1 MTVPQSQDVSAF
13 GRRGALQA
21 ADAAVLCPLL
31 ASGPHGRAS
40 RRCGGQPRLRHS
52 AEGSEPR
59 FQFVPAGPSCW
70 EPRAD
75 PLSGRGRRA
84 GGGGRPAPGRRQVTE
99 SGAPAPAARAVSRG
113 SAAHSQ
119 DDSGLPPPLGAGK
132 RPAWWPVRH
141 TLTGRPCPPQHV
153 GFQRLNGKRSR
164 KFWALFVFNVN
175 LKRSIFRAEF
185 WGAPSDP
192 RRCWRRRDGC

>member
-1 MTVPQSQDVSAF
+1 MAAAAGGLAPSPPHTPQARHGVTPSAPRGSPYFYAPFRATAGEGSQVTVPQSQDVSAF
-13 GRRGALQA
+13 GRRGAWQA

-40 RRCGGQPRLRHS
+40 RRCGGRPRLRHS

-99 SGAPAPAARAVSRG
+99 SGAPAPRRQSCEPELGG
-113 SAAHSQ
+113 SLA
-119 DDSGLPPPLGAGK
+119 GRLGAAAPPG
-132 RPAWWPVRH
+132 
-141 TLTGRPCPPQHV
+141 GR
-153 GFQRLNGKRSR
+153 
-164 KFWALFVFNVN
+164 
-175 LKRSIFRAEF
+175 
-185 WGAPSDP
+185 
-192 RRCWRRRDGC
+192 